1 MFCIKELFYKL
12 ATILSIR
19 YYIPPI
25 MSKLRLLFFLTVVAL
40 FHVDGSAQ
48 TIAGKVLSKEWK
60 TIEYGYKPDSIQ
72 IDNIYY
78 IHGDGMF
85 MCSNKGLYYYVDSL
99 YRFKRID
106 VSPNL
111 KNSRVSVVM
120 KHLDYYYVGF
130 RDGYGL
136 FRSEDLKKWEPLGS
150 GKLGTSK
157 IFYLYS
163 MDSMLFVCNWQ
174 KTIYL
179 SHNLGKTFRGISVGF
194 NALGKSYINNI
205 ENSEEYMFCSM
216 HGDGVYSLNI
226 KKGESWEYNSKGLP
240 ESKNIGDLADIGKTL
255 FIATDN
261 GVYRSDNKASSWK
274 PYNAGMEGKLITRLI
289 AEGGVLYAATDKG
302 ELFFSEDLAVTWKK
316 IAIDFM
322 QSPITG
328 ICATDKAIFVAVNGV
343 GDKPSYVYYLPF
355 LKKK

>member
-1 MFCIKELFYKL
+1 MPTIK
-12 ATILSIR
+12 SV
-19 YYIPPI
+19 
-25 MSKLRLLFFLTVVAL
+25 FFLIIIAL
-40 FHVDGSAQ
+40 FQVFGYAQ
-48 TIAGKVLSKEWK
+48 TIGNKVLSKEWK
-60 TIEYGYKPDSIQ
+60 KIEHGYKPDSIQ

-85 MCSNKGLYYYVDSL
+85 MCSNKGLYQYIDSL
-99 YRFKRID
+99 FRFKRID

-111 KNSRVSVVM
+111 KNARVSIVM

-136 FRSEDLKKWEPLGS
+136 FKTTDLKKWEPLGS

-194 NALGKSYINNI
+194 NALGKTYINNI
-205 ENSEEYMFCSM
+205 ENSEEYMYCSM

-226 KKGESWEYNSKGLP
+226 KKGESWQYNSKGLP
-240 ESKNIGDLADIGKTL
+240 ESKEIGDLADIGKTL
-255 FIATDN
+255 FIATDD

-274 PYNAGMEGKLITRLI
+274 PFNKGIQGKTITRLV
-289 AEGGVLYAATDKG
+289 AEGGILYAATNKG

-328 ICATDKAIFVAVNGV
+328 ICATDKAIFVAVNGE
-343 GDKPSYVYYLPF
+343 GTKPSYVYYLPF
-355 LKKK
+355 NKK